1 MNPLIAASLLD
12 VGKSLIERWFP
23 DKEEQARAERDFLM
37 AFQEKEF
44 KQVIAQLEINAKEA
58 QHPSVFVSGGRPA
71 AIWVSVAGLAYATII
86 QNILHWVALI
96 MNWPAPPSVDIDT
109 LMYILGGLLGLSGI
123 QSFDKVRGVASK

>member
-12 VGKSLIERWFP
+12 VGKSLIARWFP

-123 QSFDKVRGVASK
+123 RSFDKVRGVASK